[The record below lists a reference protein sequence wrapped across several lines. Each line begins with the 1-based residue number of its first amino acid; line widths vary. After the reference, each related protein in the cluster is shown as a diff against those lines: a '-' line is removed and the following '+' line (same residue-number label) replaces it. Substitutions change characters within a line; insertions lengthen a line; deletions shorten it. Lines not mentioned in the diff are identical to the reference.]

1 MRRHGFSLLEIT
13 IAISI
18 LSIISM
24 LGYVMLISSTESAQ
38 LAQAKAEVQGNL
50 RDVMGELTSALR
62 EAYTARTVNAAPP
75 IAPED
80 TAAIRV
86 SEDGQSVTFQVP
98 VAIDDPSR
106 VQSSAPITF
115 LLQNEDTYESEIGFN
130 AVLDGGEDTNGD
142 GVLTRRIARIEGGQ
156 EVPVGVA
163 NNISA
168 CTFQL
173 LPSEDS
179 GNNQL
184 TTLRIWLEAS
194 KSYGLS
200 PPTLVR
206 GELESRIHLAN

>member
-1 MRRHGFSLLEIT
+1 MDKRGYSLLEIM
-13 IAISI
+13 IAMSI
-18 LSIISM
+18 LSIISL
-24 LGYVMLISSTESAQ
+24 LGYVMLVSSTESAQ
-38 LAQAKAEVQGNL
+38 LARAKAEVQANL
-50 RDVMGELTSALR
+50 RDVMAELTSELR
-62 EAYTARTVNAAPP
+62 EAYTERTVNAAPP

-80 TAAIRV
+80 TEAIAV
-86 SEDGQSVTFQVP
+86 TEDGESVTFQVP
-98 VAIDDPSR
+98 EPTGDPNR

-115 LLQNEDTYESEIGFN
+115 TLQMEDTYQSETGFN
-130 AVLDGGEDTNGD
+130 AVLDGGEDANDD
-142 GVLTRRIARIEGGQ
+142 GVLTRRIVRIQGNEERPIGG
-156 EVPVGVA
+156 A

-173 LPSEDS
+173 LPSQVS

-184 TTLRIWLEAS
+184 TTLRIWLQAT